1 MPEARLQLADWLL
14 AVACTHIA
22 RERTGVDWRPVV
34 KLLEDH
40 LTVLV
45 VNAHHITAVP
55 GRQTDLRDGDGMCAL
70 RCHGRRTGR
79 FMPPRHS
86 REWRE
91 WTRHRQSVV
100 RDRAA
105 VATRLQKRMASA
117 HIMLGPVAPT
127 VLGLAGRCVLQA
139 RADGEEEATH
149 RAPLAQGKLR
159 AQTAPLQQS
168 LPGHLPPPPCVL
180 RQAL

>member
-55 GRQTDLRDGDGMCAL
+55 GRQTDLRTAMDGCLVLPRPAHGSLHAAAAQPGMAGMDAPSAE
-70 RCHGRRTGR
+70 RGPSIGPRSRPGSRNAWHRRT
-79 FMPPRHS
+79 S
-86 REWRE
+86 CW
-91 WTRHRQSVV
+91 
-100 RDRAA
+100 
-105 VATRLQKRMASA
+105 
-117 HIMLGPVAPT
+117 
-127 VLGLAGRCVLQA
+127 A
-139 RADGEEEATH
+139 R
-149 RAPLAQGKLR
+149 
-159 AQTAPLQQS
+159 S
-168 LPGHLPPPPCVL
+168 PPPCW
-180 RQAL
+180 A